1 MSDPVSWKVME
12 RGWKVRDAS
21 GKEIGKVAEIR
32 GLPEDDIFDGITV
45 KRGLLGKHEYIPA
58 ERIAEIL
65 EGEVVLAA

>member
-1 MSDPVSWKVME
+1 MADPVSWKVME

-21 GKEIGKVAEIR
+21 GNEIGRVTEIR

-45 KRGLLGKHEYIPA
+45 KRGMLGKSEYIPA
-58 ERIAEIL
+58 ERIAEIR